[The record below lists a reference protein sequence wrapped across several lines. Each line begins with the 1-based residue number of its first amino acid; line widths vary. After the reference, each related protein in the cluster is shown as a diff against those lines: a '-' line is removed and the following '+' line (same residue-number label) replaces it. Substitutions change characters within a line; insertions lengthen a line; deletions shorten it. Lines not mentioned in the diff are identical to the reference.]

1 MIIKRILNK
10 ILKEFKNFISK
21 LLYLVIPDKI
31 LEYNSKKLVTT
42 NLYNYEISTYN
53 IDRVEK
59 EKIISLI
66 DEFKKLINKN
76 KKNTALDIGGNFGIY
91 TLAMKLANF
100 DKILVFEPNNEI
112 YNIMVENFKKNNLK
126 NILTFPYGIYDETS
140 TLELSYP
147 GIADKKLIKKLDKYS
162 SGSMTLNGSGKNPL
176 KANFKKYEDI
186 VELQNIEDCDL
197 IKIDVEGAEL
207 KVINEIFPLIKKFKP
222 KIIIEINRTYLD
234 QHKKD
239 LLLKLLKENQYKKY
253 KIFGEKR
260 EYEFDQIS
268 DIFDKIEQKKIG
280 SKDLIFI

>member
-1 MIIKRILNK
+1 M
-10 ILKEFKNFISK
+10 
-21 LLYLVIPDKI
+21 
-31 LEYNSKKLVTT
+31 
-42 NLYNYEISTYN
+42 
-53 IDRVEK
+53 
-59 EKIISLI
+59 
-66 DEFKKLINKN
+66 
-76 KKNTALDIGGNFGIY
+76 
-91 TLAMKLANF
+91 
-100 DKILVFEPNNEI
+100 
-112 YNIMVENFKKNNLK
+112 
-126 NILTFPYGIYDETS
+126 
-140 TLELSYP
+140 
-147 GIADKKLIKKLDKYS
+147 
-162 SGSMTLNGSGKNPL
+162 

-268 DIFDKIEQKKIG
+268 DIFDKIGQKKIG

>member
-1 MIIKRILNK
+1 
-10 ILKEFKNFISK
+10 
-21 LLYLVIPDKI
+21 
-31 LEYNSKKLVTT
+31 TT

-59 EKIISLI
+59 EQIISLI

-253 KIFGEKR
+253 KIFGE
-260 EYEFDQIS
+260 
-268 DIFDKIEQKKIG
+268 
-280 SKDLIFI
+280 

>member
-1 MIIKRILNK
+1 
-10 ILKEFKNFISK
+10 
-21 LLYLVIPDKI
+21 
-31 LEYNSKKLVTT
+31 
-42 NLYNYEISTYN
+42 
-53 IDRVEK
+53 
-59 EKIISLI
+59 
-66 DEFKKLINKN
+66 
-76 KKNTALDIGGNFGIY
+76 
-91 TLAMKLANF
+91 
-100 DKILVFEPNNEI
+100 
-112 YNIMVENFKKNNLK
+112 
-126 NILTFPYGIYDETS
+126 GIYDETS

>member
-1 MIIKRILNK
+1 MIIKKILNK

-59 EKIISLI
+59 EQIISLI

>member
-1 MIIKRILNK
+1 MIIKRIINK
-10 ILKEFKNFISK
+10 ILREFKNFSSK
-21 LLYLVIPDKI
+21 LLYLVLPDKI

-42 NLYNYEISTYN
+42 NLYNYKICTYN
-53 IDRVEK
+53 IDRVKK
-59 EKIISLI
+59 EQIIFLI

-91 TLAMKLANF
+91 TFAMKLANF

-112 YNIMVENFKKNNLK
+112 YNIMIENFKKNNLK
-126 NILTFPYGIYDETS
+126 NILTFPYGIYDTTS

-147 GIADKKLIKKLDKYS
+147 TIADKKLIKKLDKYS

-186 VELQNIEDCDL
+186 IELQNIEDCDL

-234 QHKKD
+234 QHKKNM
-239 LLLKLLKENQYKKY
+239 LLKLLEENQYKKY

-268 DIFDKIEQKKIG
+268 DIFDKIEQKRIG

>member
-59 EKIISLI
+59 EQIISLI